1 MLIAYRKTSLVN
13 MSTSK
18 LLSALSL
25 LHGASAAITVIW
37 QGGSCASPS
46 GSTLDISPIDINTC
60 TLYNFFPDGGPTN
73 GHIVVTV
80 DQDTINANR
89 GLAVFQLPQS
99 QEGQHIQCGTLQ
111 GIFHQSGCYDSVTPA
126 LDVVTAECDQTGCDN
141 LEGIPPDRVVA
152 EMESSEKTVVAPGV
166 NTKSSKENSESSA
179 LVRRQSSCGGP
190 VTCDGCVSCT
200 AQGIRVSPSITCP
213 GQGDS
218 CSVTLTQSVEVT
230 DSYTISAGVA
240 DIFTANV
247 ETTHSIAVT
256 NGGSQTFT
264 VAPGEAGYVQAT
276 PLANC
281 GTMTVHNSD
290 GSVCASAEGIFVLDN
305 QGAGPPL
312 SFVRSN

>member
-1 MLIAYRKTSLVN
+1 MFTL
-13 MSTSK
+13 K

-25 LHGASAAITVIW
+25 LHGASAEITAVW

-46 GSTLDISPIDINTC
+46 GSTVDISPIDINTC

-80 DQDTINANR
+80 DQDAISANR
-89 GLAVFQLPQS
+89 GLAVFNLPQA
-99 QEGQHIQCGTLQ
+99 QEGQHIQCGTLLTVV
-111 GIFHQSGCYDSVTPA
+111 HQSGCYDNLTPS

-141 LEGIPPDRVVA
+141 LTGVPPPGRLVA
-152 EMESSEKTVVAPGV
+152 EIDSSEKTSVATRV
-166 NTKSSKENSESSA
+166 NTKNRKRKSESSF
-179 LVRRQSSCGGP
+179 LMRRQSSCGGP

-200 AQGIRVSPSITCP
+200 AQGVRVSPSITCP
-213 GQGDS
+213 SSPGDS
-218 CSVTLTQSVEVT
+218 CSITLEQSVEVE
-230 DSYTISAGVA
+230 DSYTISAGVS

-247 ETTHSIAVT
+247 ETSHSVT
-256 NGGSQTFT
+256 VSNGGSQTWD
-264 VAPGEAGYVQAT
+264 VGPGEAGYVQVT

-305 QGAGPPL
+305 QGAGAPL
-312 SFVRSN
+312 SFVRTN